1 MREGSVLAT
10 LTVTG
15 RKRAKRFIW
24 SEELHRWVK
33 IFLEKVDR
41 VRNEVIID
49 CPDRNIRITFVPG
62 EEWAMVKGT
71 IKGQSR
77 IDPRFGGK
85 IDRKSTRLNS
95 SHMSISYA
103 VFCLKKTGRILVQLF
118 LPFFTLCPPIILSI
132 STSE

>member
-1 MREGSVLAT
+1 LAT

-85 IDRKSTRLNS
+85 IAIDPGQEKINPGKHVYQEMAQWAWEIL
-95 SHMSISYA
+95 IA
-103 VFCLKKTGRILVQLF
+103 PRIV
-118 LPFFTLCPPIILSI
+118 
-132 STSE
+132 EKGGE